1 MSNQRILPT
10 AQSEYNI
17 DPSFSTRL
25 RINQTSGIVTSNGQ
39 LQHSDS
45 GEYSI
50 TSDDYTLSFTL
61 EIEISGMFHNL

>member
-17 DPSFSTRL
+17 DPSFSSRL
-25 RINQTSGIVTSNGQ
+25 HINHTSGIVTSSGR
-39 LQHSDS
+39 LQFSDI
-45 GEYSI
+45 GEYRI
-50 TSDDYTLSFTL
+50 TSDDYASFFTL